1 MRIDSILLLSAFFAI
16 SICSCRK
23 QGVEGTAAAFLNDLE
38 TYDSTIA
45 ESWEKTLELFEERD
59 FEGLEAKAREYK
71 GRQSDPG
78 DGLDDIT
85 RYFRAL
91 SYLGVGKGK
100 STRLSQEDSAK
111 IFKQWML
118 EMPESPVAKIGY
130 AGFLTDWA
138 WEFRTDQSAS
148 KVSAG
153 QFKAFEEKLQEATK
167 VLVPIPE
174 EQRAEYPFWFVK
186 ILTCARGLGV
196 KEEVFDAMYADA
208 LEAAPL
214 YVETHFTAAHF
225 NMPQWG
231 GKPGEWEASLAT
243 ALEGMKKSD
252 GFRVYA
258 ETIYRLHRRGHFNKY
273 TQATVVDPANIKG
286 SRIILG
292 FGGIVNE
299 YPDRVYYANALA
311 HAKMAYT
318 SDALGCRDALVAGG
332 NLVDPRVWDSREFFD
347 DTCGK
352 WLHENLSVIEEY

>member
-1 MRIDSILLLSAFFAI
+1 MNPILLLSFILVF

-23 QGVEGTAAAFLNDLE
+23 SGVEGTAAVFLEDLE
-38 TYDSTIA
+38 TYDYPTA
-45 ESWEKTLELFEERD
+45 ESWEKTMNLFEERKFKD
-59 FEGLEAKAREYK
+59 LEANAQTYK
-71 GRQSDPG
+71 TRQSDPG

-91 SYLGVGKGK
+91 SYLGAGKGK

-111 IFKQWML
+111 IFKEWVV
-118 EMPESPVAKIGY
+118 EMPGSPIAKIGY

-138 WEFRTDQSAS
+138 WEIRTDKSS
-148 KVSAG
+148 SNVSAG
-153 QFKAFEEKLQEATK
+153 QFQDFGEKLQEASK
-167 VLVPIPE
+167 ILMSVPE
-174 EQRAEYPFWFVK
+174 EDRAEFPFWFVK
-186 ILTCARGLGV
+186 ILTCARGLEV

-208 LEAAPL
+208 VEAAPL

-231 GKPGEWEASLAT
+231 GKPGEWEENLT
-243 ALEGMKKSD
+243 AALDGMKKSD

-273 TQATVVDPANIKG
+273 TRSTVVDPANIKG

-292 FGGIVNE
+292 LAGIVNE

-332 NLVDPRVWDSREFFD
+332 NLVDTRVWDSRQFFD
-347 DTCGK
+347 DTCGN
-352 WLHENLSVIEEY
+352 WLSENLSKIEEY